1 MWLHLSLTKGLLK
14 LPLTVAGLAFAVS
27 LGSVHATDSHG
38 GLGPEITIPESSGDQ
53 CVIPSAEM
61 RRRHPDL
68 LKHDR
73 IKTLREG
80 IRQQTDGK
88 ALTGSLK
95 ACINCH
101 AIKDDKSQYVR
112 IDNEQHFCVSCH
124 KYAAVTIDCFQCHR
138 DIPEASS
145 NSHPLSTHK
154 LSSPENLDYT
164 HVVPG
169 TYSVTL
175 DDMANIAPEVN
186 SDDN

>member
-1 MWLHLSLTKGLLK
+1 VWLHLSFKKGLHT
-14 LPLTVAGLAFAVS
+14 LPLTVAGLMLVVS
-27 LGSVHATDSHG
+27 LGSVYAADKFG
-38 GLGPEITIPESSGDQ
+38 GLGPEITIPQSSGSQ
-53 CVIPSAEM
+53 CVIPSDEM

-73 IKTLREG
+73 ILTVREG
-80 IRQQTDGK
+80 VREQSDGK
-88 ALTGSLK
+88 PLAGSLK

-112 IDNEQHFCVSCH
+112 IDNGQHFCVSCH
-124 KYAAVTIDCFQCHR
+124 KYAAVSIDCFQCHR
-138 DIPEASS
+138 DIPEENS
-145 NSHPLSTHK
+145 NFHALAAHK
-154 LSSPENLDYT
+154 LPASKHVDYT
-164 HVVPG
+164 NVVPG